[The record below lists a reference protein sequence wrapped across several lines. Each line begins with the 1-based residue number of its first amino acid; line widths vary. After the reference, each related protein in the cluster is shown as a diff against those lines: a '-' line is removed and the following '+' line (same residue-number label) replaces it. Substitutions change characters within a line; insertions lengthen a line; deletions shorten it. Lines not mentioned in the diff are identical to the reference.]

1 LVLTSLLLGP
11 LGVAHTRYMVTA
23 VVLGA
28 MFFFAGAL
36 GLRKG
41 VTTRLW
47 ARRVF
52 LVSLVYLTG
61 LFAAFV
67 FDA

>member
-1 LVLTSLLLGP
+1 
-11 LGVAHTRYMVTA
+11 
-23 VVLGA
+23 